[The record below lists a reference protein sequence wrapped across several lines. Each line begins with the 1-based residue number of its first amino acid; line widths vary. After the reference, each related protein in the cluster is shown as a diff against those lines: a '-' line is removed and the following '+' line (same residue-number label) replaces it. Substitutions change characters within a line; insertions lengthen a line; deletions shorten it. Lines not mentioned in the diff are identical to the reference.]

1 MEGGLG
7 WLALAMERLSGSFKA
22 FTPIDPRKE
31 LIQLDPG
38 ESVGDYIAARIDE
51 GRLFLGIE
59 GDEDLLPA
67 LIDMVGDG
75 AFMFSSDFPHEVN
88 LLTIRHELE
97 ELLENGKIPDSTKTA
112 ILRDNAQRYYRC
124 GEDVVA

>member
-1 MEGGLG
+1 M
-7 WLALAMERLSGSFKA
+7 AMERLSGSFSH

-38 ESVGDYIAARIDE
+38 ESVAEYITKRIEE

-59 GDEDLLPA
+59 GDEDALPA
-67 LIDMVGDG
+67 VIDMVGDR

-88 LLTIRHELE
+88 LKTIRHELK
-97 ELLENGKIPDSTKTA
+97 ELLENGKLPDSTKTA
-112 ILRDNAQRYYRC
+112 ILRDNAQRFYRC
-124 GEDVVA
+124 E